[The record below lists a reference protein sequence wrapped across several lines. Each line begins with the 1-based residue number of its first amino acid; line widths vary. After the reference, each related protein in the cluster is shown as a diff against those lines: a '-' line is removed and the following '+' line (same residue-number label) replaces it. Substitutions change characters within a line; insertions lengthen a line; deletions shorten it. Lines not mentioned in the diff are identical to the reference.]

1 MISYSEMAADYV
13 QNRIIG
19 MSKSNNEPQVR
30 ANLAKLRRGVD
41 KHPGENPEIWEVTIS
56 DIDEKLQ
63 SRDGNPTW
71 AEWAIHLALCLFALH
86 QQGKDI
92 KTNCMHKAGER
103 LGLAIRKL
111 KSSDSEDTDPV
122 KRRFNVLATSND
134 IDEFA
139 HHLRGMV
146 QLLKS
151 NDIALDYA
159 LLTKDIFE
167 FMEPDHRNL
176 LRLRWGQDFYGGV
189 KAEFS
194 EK

>member
-1 MISYSEMAADYV
+1 MISNAEMAADYV

-19 MSKSNNEPQVR
+19 MSKSNNDPQVR

-63 SRDGNPTW
+63 SRDGEPTKS
-71 AEWAIHLALCLFALH
+71 EWAIHLALCLFASH

-92 KTNCMHKAGER
+92 KTDCMHKAGER

-111 KSSDSEDTDPV
+111 KSGDSEDIEPV
-122 KRRFNVLATSND
+122 RRRFNVIATSND

-139 HHLRGMV
+139 HHLRSMV
-146 QLLKS
+146 QLLKAS
-151 NDIALDYA
+151 GIALDYRQ
-159 LLTKDIFE
+159 LTKDIYD
-167 FMEPDHRNL
+167 FMEPERRNL
-176 LRLRWGQDFYGGV
+176 LRLRWGQDFYGSS
-189 KAEFS
+189 KPS
-194 EK
+194 ET